1 MMDTWTYRIVCRTD
15 PNTLRHMRW
24 LAYSAARGGGAGEE
38 VAQDILMAVGEVL
51 SNAARHAYPDSVGSL
66 EIDYHLGNGRLHIH
80 VQNHGGP
87 ITDAIEVPL
96 GRPPIGVSTGLG
108 LYTVGQLMDDV
119 TVKLNAHGDGVAVRM
134 SRDLT

>member
-1 MMDTWTYRIVCRTD
+1 MDTWTYRIVCRTD

-51 SNAARHAYPDSVGSL
+51 SNAAHAYPDSVGSL
-66 EIDYHLGNGRLHIH
+66 EIDYHLGNDRLHIH

-108 LYTVGQLMDDV
+108 LYTVGPLMDDV